1 VKRFVHPTAGKV
13 YIVGAGPGDP
23 GLLTVRGLAYLRQAQ
38 VVVHD
43 RLVHPALLDEV
54 SPTAT
59 CIDVGK
65 APGRH
70 PYPQSAINALLIRKA
85 SEGHM
90 VVRLK
95 GGDPFVFG
103 RGGEECQAL
112 AAAGVPFEVV
122 PGVSSAIAVPA
133 YAGIPVTHRAYTR
146 AFTVITGHT
155 CDADDTALDWQSL
168 ARTGTLVILM
178 GLSRLATIA
187 ERLIAHG
194 RAPDTPVAVIQWGT
208 TTDQTVV
215 AGPLATIAE
224 KARELQS
231 PATIVVGEVVE
242 LRHDLQW
249 FDLPQVTQTIEP
261 DAAAMPYTI
270 AAALTATACLSPS

>member
-1 VKRFVHPTAGKV
+1 MKRCANPAGGKV

-23 GLLTVRGLAYLRQAQ
+23 GLLTIRGLAYLRQAQ

-43 RLVHPALLDEV
+43 RLIHPALLDEV
-54 SPTAT
+54 SPTAR

-65 APGRH
+65 APSRH
-70 PYPQSAINALLIRKA
+70 PYPQSAINALLIAKA
-85 SEGHM
+85 REGHM

-155 CDADDTALDWQSL
+155 CDADDASLDWQSL
-168 ARTGTLVILM
+168 ARGGTLVILM

-187 ERLIAHG
+187 ERLLAHG
-194 RAPDTPVAVIQWGT
+194 RAPDTPVAVIQCGT
-208 TTDQTVV
+208 TTEQKVV
-215 AGPLATIAE
+215 AGTLADIAA
-224 KARELQS
+224 KAGGLQS

-242 LRHDLQW
+242 LRHGLQW
-249 FDLPQVTQTIEP
+249 FDLPQATHMTAQEAVAIP
-261 DAAAMPYTI
+261 CTI